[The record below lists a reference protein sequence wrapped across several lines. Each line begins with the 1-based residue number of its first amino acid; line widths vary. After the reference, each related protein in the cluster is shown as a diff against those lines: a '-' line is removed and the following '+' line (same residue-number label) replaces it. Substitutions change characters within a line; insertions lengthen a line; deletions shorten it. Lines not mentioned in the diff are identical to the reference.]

1 MKSAHGLLRRK
12 RTRCGSTA
20 STAATCA
27 LNVAEATP
35 LYRSKEN
42 FTSSALSAS
51 PLWNFTPLRSTKS
64 YVSPS
69 LETVQDSA
77 RLGAIAWPG
86 MGFTSPSWR
95 A

>member
-1 MKSAHGLLRRK
+1 MV
-12 RTRCGSTA
+12 
-20 STAATCA
+20 
-27 LNVAEATP
+27 VAATP

-42 FTSSALSAS
+42 FTSSALTGS
-51 PLWNFTPLRSTKS
+51 PLWNFTPLRRTNS

-69 LETVQDSA
+69 LETAHDSA

-86 MGFTSPSWR
+86 MGLTSASWR